1 MYYSSDIAQK
11 IKLLAKN
18 KNVSVKQMLED
29 LNLGFNMLTNMKK
42 SMPKADNIALIAD
55 YLDCSVDYL
64 LGRTDQPSNTASIT
78 GNKNVIQQ
86 GSISNSP
93 VNFNTN
99 APLNEIETELI
110 NILRTFTVKQKMKLL
125 TYAYEIK
132 ENDIK

>member
-1 MYYSSDIAQK
+1 MKVDKIFSLMGERGISAKEISEKTGISSGNISDW
-11 IKLLAKN
+11 KN
-18 KNVSVKQMLED
+18 GRS
-29 LNLGFNMLTNMKK
+29 T
-42 SMPKADNIALIAD
+42 PKADALIKIAD
-55 YLDCSVDYL
+55 LLDCSVDYL

>member
-11 IKLLAKN
+11 IKLLARN

-64 LGRTDQPSNTASIT
+64 LGRTISETKINSNNTISGNNNIIGNGNSI
-78 GNKNVIQQ
+78 GEKLSEQEMALLGIFKKLNVIKQAQ
-86 GSISNSP
+86 LI
-93 VNFNTN
+93 
-99 APLNEIETELI
+99 AYAAELG
-110 NILRTFTVKQKMKLL
+110 
-125 TYAYEIK
+125 K
-132 ENDIK
+132 EV

>member
-1 MYYSSDIAQK
+1 MFTDNFVKYLQNNNISAYSV
-11 IKLLAKN
+11 AKN
-18 KNVSVKQMLED
+18 TGISQGLMNEYKNGVKLPTIH
-29 LNLGFNMLTNMKK
+29 NLVK
-42 SMPKADNIALIAD
+42 IAD

>member
-42 SMPKADNIALIAD
+42 SMPKADNIARIAD

-64 LGRTDQPSNTASIT
+64 LGRTIAETKINSNNTIS
-78 GNKNVIQQ
+78 GNNNIIGSGNSVGEKLSEHEAALIDIFKKLDVI
-86 GSISNSP
+86 
-93 VNFNTN
+93 
-99 APLNEIETELI
+99 
-110 NILRTFTVKQKMKLL
+110 KQAQLL
-125 TYAYEIK
+125 TYAVELSK
-132 ENDIK
+132 E

>member
-18 KNVSVKQMLED
+18 KNVSVKKMLED

-64 LGRTDQPSNTASIT
+64 LGRTISETKINPNNTISCNNNIIGNGNSI
-78 GNKNVIQQ
+78 GEQLSEQEIALLGIFKKLNVIKQAQ
-86 GSISNSP
+86 LI
-93 VNFNTN
+93 
-99 APLNEIETELI
+99 AYAAELG
-110 NILRTFTVKQKMKLL
+110 
-125 TYAYEIK
+125 K
-132 ENDIK
+132 EV